1 MASATQPLPF
11 LIRLV
16 SIDYYLA
23 RPAPK
28 VDVSYAP
35 LEGTAVDQVP
45 VVRIFGSTPSGQKT
59 CVHLHKVSHSCPR
72 KVCFTYSED
81 DTHRLLTGLPLL
93 LCPLRR
99 QLSR

>member
-1 MASATQPLPF
+1 MASGTQPLPF
-11 LIRLV
+11 LVRLV

-45 VVRIFGSTPSGQKT
+45 VVRIFGSTPSGQKA
-59 CVHLHKVSHSCPR
+59 CVHLHKASPHAPATV
-72 KVCFTYSED
+72 
-81 DTHRLLTGLPLL
+81 
-93 LCPLRR
+93 
-99 QLSR
+99 